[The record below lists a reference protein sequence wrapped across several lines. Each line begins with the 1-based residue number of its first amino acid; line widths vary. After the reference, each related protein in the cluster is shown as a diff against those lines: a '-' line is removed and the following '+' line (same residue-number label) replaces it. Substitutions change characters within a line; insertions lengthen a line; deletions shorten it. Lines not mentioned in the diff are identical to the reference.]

1 MLNKI
6 SFFFLINL
14 ILSNSIHYHFSDV
27 ESMNNH
33 KIGSEC
39 HKDSDCNSRMT
50 NGWCRIHWFNNLCK
64 RRRNMNESCDPDQD
78 SEKQCQSG
86 TCHSDIEKCKWYSH

>member
-14 ILSNSIHYHFSDV
+14 ILSNSIHYHFSDL
-27 ESMNNH
+27 ESINNH

-39 HKDSDCNSRMT
+39 HLESETQDCKYRT
-50 NGWCRIHWFNNLCK
+50 RDGWCKIHWFNNLCK
-64 RRRNMNESCDPDQD
+64 SRRKRNESCDPDQD
-78 SEKQCQSG
+78 SRKQCEIG
-86 TCHSDIEKCKWYSH
+86 TVCHYRYEKCV